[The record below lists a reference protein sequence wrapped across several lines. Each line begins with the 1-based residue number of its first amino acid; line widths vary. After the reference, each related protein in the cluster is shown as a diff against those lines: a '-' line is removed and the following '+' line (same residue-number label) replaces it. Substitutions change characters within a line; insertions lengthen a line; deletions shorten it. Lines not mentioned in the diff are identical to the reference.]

1 MISEPE
7 VLIIGGGPAGL
18 AAAREAVKAGCG
30 VVLLDDALE
39 LGGQLVK
46 QTHKFFGSEMEYAGV
61 RGIGIPEILL
71 KDILDDPN
79 FQYHTRTTVSGFYE
93 DGVVT
98 AIRDEKEMVKFR
110 PKKLIVA
117 TGALEKTIP
126 FPNNDLP
133 GVYGA
138 GAVQTLMNVYGVAPG
153 KRCLMVGAGNIG
165 LIVSYQLMQAG
176 MEVAAVVEGMD
187 KVGGYWV
194 HASKIARLGIPI
206 LTRYTILEAKG
217 QDIVTGAV
225 IAPIDENWQPLPGEE
240 TEIEC
245 DFICLAVGLSP
256 LSDIFKLAEC
266 RMVYVSQ
273 LSGEVPYRD
282 SDMQTTTDGI
292 YVAGDASGVEEAS
305 SAMIEGAIAGFAAAK
320 ALGKTIPDYESRKSI
335 LQNELERLRSGPV
348 GEHIRGGLCQCILE
362 SRTEI
367 E

>member
-1 MISEPE
+1 MIAEPE

-18 AAAREAVKAGCG
+18 AAAREAVKAGCS
-30 VVLLDDALE
+30 VVLLDDALT

-61 RGIGIPEILL
+61 RGIKIPEILL
-71 KDILDDPN
+71 KEILDAPN
-79 FQYHTRTTVSGFYE
+79 FEHHIRTTVSGYYE

-138 GAVQTLMNVYGVAPG
+138 GAVQTLMNVYGVVPG
-153 KRCLMVGAGNIG
+153 KRGLMVGAGNIG

-206 LTRYTILEAKG
+206 LTRHTILEAKG
-217 QDIVTGAV
+217 QDVVTGAV
-225 IAPIDENWQPLPGEE
+225 IAPIDENWRPIPGAE

-266 RMVYVSQ
+266 EMVYVPQ
-273 LSGEVPYRD
+273 LSGEVPYRT
-282 SDMQTTTDGI
+282 SEMQTTTEGI
-292 YVAGDASGVEEAS
+292 YVAGDAGGVEEAS

-320 ALGKTIPDYESRKSI
+320 ALGKVIPDYESRRCI
-335 LQNELERLRSGPV
+335 LQDELERLRSGPV
-348 GEHIRGGLCQCILE
+348 GEHIRGGLCQCSLE
-362 SRTEI
+362 HKTEMN
-367 E
+367 